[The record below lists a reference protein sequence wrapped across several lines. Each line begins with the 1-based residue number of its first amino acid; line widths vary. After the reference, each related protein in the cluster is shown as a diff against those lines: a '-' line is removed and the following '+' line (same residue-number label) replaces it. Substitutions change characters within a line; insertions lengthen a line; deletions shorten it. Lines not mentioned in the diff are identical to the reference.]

1 MGVIR
6 NFSSI
11 SNNNNNNN
19 NSFENELIEDI
30 IDK

>member
-11 SNNNNNNN
+11 SNNNNNN

>member
-6 NFSSI
+6 NFASI
-11 SNNNNNNN
+11 NNNNN